1 MQVSD
6 TATHIEQDA
15 TNRPAIGWVR
25 QFAKSEDGAI
35 VGFAVFIFLLIL
47 MIGGIAIDVMNS
59 EVTRTKMQHTLDRAV
74 LAAADLDQ
82 KQDPKTVV
90 NDYFDKSG
98 LKDTLGEVTVDKGL
112 NYRTVTATATGSVDT
127 MFMKMVG
134 IDTLSMP
141 ASGTAEERIGD
152 VEISMVLDVS
162 GSMGSNSRLTNLKT
176 AAKEFI
182 TTMDENTDDGRLS
195 ISIVPYATQ
204 VSAPEE
210 FFKWLYV
217 SPTGNPAQVVDP
229 DEEVTSLTSNRGQ
242 QPQYSRC
249 INFES
254 DDYKST
260 AVYPQAEYQHS
271 MHFDPWNDSD
281 GRDNDPKHLVPRPVC
296 EDDSRREM
304 MIMQKNSTAL
314 KSFITNLWAG
324 GNTSIDIGMKW
335 GAALLDPKLRP
346 VIAKMSGESHVPT
359 EFSIRPFDF
368 DSGDSLKVIVLMTD
382 GQNTS
387 QYYIHDDFR
396 TGESNIWWNDQEEIY
411 SVYVGLDEYDED
423 NDGVY
428 DEPLFYWPTTDTWED
443 HAYGEG
449 VYEETVSTRVCK
461 SYKRNGSCKR
471 YKTVKTIETVD
482 EPGEAKLLSYEDL
495 YAYTTLEWI
504 VEDLYEPWMYDDD
517 AWDDWYYA
525 VRKSVGSTTKN
536 LRTKYACDAAKAKG
550 MIVFSI
556 GFEAPSS
563 GQAVLKDCASSASH
577 YFDVD
582 GLEIRDA
589 FAAIASSIRQLRL
602 TQ

>member
-6 TATHIEQDA
+6 TATHIEQAA

-47 MIGGIAIDVMNS
+47 MVGGIAIDVMNS

-90 NDYFDKSG
+90 NDYFNKSG
-98 LKDTLGEVTVDKGL
+98 LTDTLGKVTVDKGL

-141 ASGTAEERIGD
+141 ASGTAEDRIGD

-162 GSMGSNSRLTNLKT
+162 GSMGRNSRLTNLKT

-182 TTMDENTDDGRLS
+182 ATMDENTDDGRLS

-260 AVYPQAEYQHS
+260 AVSPPAEY
-271 MHFDPWNDSD
+271 
-281 GRDNDPKHLVPRPVC
+281 
-296 EDDSRREM
+296 
-304 MIMQKNSTAL
+304 
-314 KSFITNLWAG
+314 
-324 GNTSIDIGMKW
+324 
-335 GAALLDPKLRP
+335 
-346 VIAKMSGESHVPT
+346 
-359 EFSIRPFDF
+359 
-368 DSGDSLKVIVLMTD
+368 
-382 GQNTS
+382 
-387 QYYIHDDFR
+387 
-396 TGESNIWWNDQEEIY
+396 
-411 SVYVGLDEYDED
+411 
-423 NDGVY
+423 
-428 DEPLFYWPTTDTWED
+428 
-443 HAYGEG
+443 
-449 VYEETVSTRVCK
+449 
-461 SYKRNGSCKR
+461 
-471 YKTVKTIETVD
+471 
-482 EPGEAKLLSYEDL
+482 
-495 YAYTTLEWI
+495 
-504 VEDLYEPWMYDDD
+504 
-517 AWDDWYYA
+517 
-525 VRKSVGSTTKN
+525 
-536 LRTKYACDAAKAKG
+536 
-550 MIVFSI
+550 
-556 GFEAPSS
+556 
-563 GQAVLKDCASSASH
+563 
-577 YFDVD
+577 
-582 GLEIRDA
+582 
-589 FAAIASSIRQLRL
+589 
-602 TQ
+602 